1 VRGILTA
8 FVLIALGVGAVVTA
22 GVISN
27 RPTEDPV
34 ADQVAA
40 APEADLD
47 PPPAEVLPP
56 EEPAVEGGP
65 PEGLNIAE
73 AVEEA
78 AAPAVP
84 VPAEQVAEADP
95 VEPAAEPAP
104 DTPVA
109 EPTPDTPVAEPAPV
123 VVAEAAPAAPVAEPA
138 ANAPPPTPE
147 PEVAVVAPAE
157 TPAPAVAEAVAPP
170 AAPIAPAEALPRV
183 DPPTFDIVRVNPQ
196 GGAVIAGRG
205 PPLAEI
211 TISAGN
217 QILAQTK
224 ADGFGEWVVVP
235 DRALA
240 PGPQDLGIEA
250 RLPDGRVIRSEQVVT
265 LLVPGPEA
273 DVEERTVAVLQDR
286 GGNAPP
292 RVMQAPFAAPPGQV
306 GELTLDAVQYDE
318 AGNLVLSGKARLGG
332 DVRIFVDGQP
342 IGMAAA
348 DAAGLWQMAPDAA
361 VDIGRHDLRLEQ
373 INAEG
378 QLVAQ
383 ISLPFMRAS
392 PAETQQLAPG
402 EMIVQ
407 PGTSLWRIA
416 RNTYGRGVM
425 FTVIY
430 LANADQIED
439 PDLIYPGQIFTLP
452 TAP

>member
-1 VRGILTA
+1 MAAPVPA
-8 FVLIALGVGAVVTA
+8 PAAPA
-22 GVISN
+22 Q
-27 RPTEDPV
+27 PV
-34 ADQVAA
+34 A
-40 APEADLD
+40 
-47 PPPAEVLPP
+47 PAEVLA
-56 EEPAVEGGP
+56 AVE
-65 PEGLNIAE
+65 
-73 AVEEA
+73 
-78 AAPAVP
+78 
-84 VPAEQVAEADP
+84 
-95 VEPAAEPAP
+95 
-104 DTPVA
+104 
-109 EPTPDTPVAEPAPV
+109 
-123 VVAEAAPAAPVAEPA
+123 
-138 ANAPPPTPE
+138 
-147 PEVAVVAPAE
+147 
-157 TPAPAVAEAVAPP
+157 
-170 AAPIAPAEALPRV
+170 
-183 DPPTFDIVRVNPQ
+183 PPTFDIVRVNPQ
-196 GGAVIAGRG
+196 GRAVIAGRG

-211 TISAGN
+211 TVSAGN
-217 QILAQTK
+217 QILAITR

-235 DRALA
+235 DRPLA

-250 RLPDGRVIRSEQVVT
+250 RLADGRVIRSEQVVT
-265 LLVPGPEA
+265 LLVPGPESE
-273 DVEERTVAVLQDR
+273 VQERAVAVLQDR
-286 GGNAPP
+286 AGNAPP

-332 DVRIFVDGQP
+332 EVRVFVDGLPVGLAQ
-342 IGMAAA
+342 A

-361 VDIGRHDLRLEQ
+361 VNIGRHDLRLEQ

-392 PAETQQLAPG
+392 PTETQLAPG

-425 FTVIY
+425 FTIIY

-439 PDLIYPGQIFTLP
+439 PDLIYPGQVFTLP

>member
-1 VRGILTA
+1 M
-8 FVLIALGVGAVVTA
+8 
-22 GVISN
+22 
-27 RPTEDPV
+27 
-34 ADQVAA
+34 
-40 APEADLD
+40 
-47 PPPAEVLPP
+47 
-56 EEPAVEGGP
+56 
-65 PEGLNIAE
+65 
-73 AVEEA
+73 
-78 AAPAVP
+78 
-84 VPAEQVAEADP
+84 
-95 VEPAAEPAP
+95 
-104 DTPVA
+104 
-109 EPTPDTPVAEPAPV
+109 
-123 VVAEAAPAAPVAEPA
+123 VAEAAPAGPA
-138 ANAPPPTPE
+138 AGPAVNAAPPTPE
-147 PEVAVVAPAE
+147 PQVALV
-157 TPAPAVAEAVAPP
+157 
-170 AAPIAPAEALPRV
+170 APAEALPAV

-211 TISAGN
+211 TVSAGG

-224 ADGFGEWVVVP
+224 ANGFGEWVVVP
-235 DRALA
+235 DRPLS

-265 LLVPGPEA
+265 LLVPGPDAEGQ
-273 DVEERTVAVLQDR
+273 ERAVAVLQDR

-292 RVMQAPFAAPPGQV
+292 RLMQAPFAAPPGQV

-318 AGNLVLSGKARLGG
+318 AGNLVLSGKARLSGE
-332 DVRIFVDGQP
+332 VRVFVDGQP
-342 IGMAAA
+342 IGLAAA

-373 INAEG
+373 IDAEG
-378 QLVAQ
+378 RLVAQ

>member
-1 VRGILTA
+1 
-8 FVLIALGVGAVVTA
+8 VV
-22 GVISN
+22 N
-27 RPTEDPV
+27 
-34 ADQVAA
+34 
-40 APEADLD
+40 
-47 PPPAEVLPP
+47 PA
-56 EEPAVEGGP
+56 
-65 PEGLNIAE
+65 
-73 AVEEA
+73 
-78 AAPAVP
+78 
-84 VPAEQVAEADP
+84 
-95 VEPAAEPAP
+95 
-104 DTPVA
+104 
-109 EPTPDTPVAEPAPV
+109 
-123 VVAEAAPAAPVAEPA
+123 
-138 ANAPPPTPE
+138 PPTPE
-147 PEVAVVAPAE
+147 PQVAMV
-157 TPAPAVAEAVAPP
+157 
-170 AAPIAPAEALPRV
+170 APAEALPAV

-211 TISAGN
+211 TVSAGG

-235 DRALA
+235 DRPLS

-265 LLVPGPEA
+265 VLVAGLDAEGQ
-273 DVEERTVAVLQDR
+273 ERVVAVLQDR

-306 GELTLDAVQYDE
+306 GELTLGAVQYDE
-318 AGNLVLSGKARLGG
+318 AGNLILSGKARLGG
-332 DVRIFVDGQP
+332 EVRVFVDGQP
-342 IGMAAA
+342 IGLAAA

-373 INAEG
+373 IDAEG
-378 QLVAQ
+378 RLVAE

-392 PAETQQLAPG
+392 PAETQQLALG

-452 TAP
+452 IAP